1 MILHHFQEFIALEK
15 EIFRYEHRNVL
26 KKYENKTIFADEIK
40 KTVDQLEATYKELK
54 KQTWVIFGV
63 LKFKV
68 TNSNVSFWLQIQL
81 K

>member
-54 KQTWVIFGV
+54 KQT
-63 LKFKV
+63 
-68 TNSNVSFWLQIQL
+68 
-81 K
+81 